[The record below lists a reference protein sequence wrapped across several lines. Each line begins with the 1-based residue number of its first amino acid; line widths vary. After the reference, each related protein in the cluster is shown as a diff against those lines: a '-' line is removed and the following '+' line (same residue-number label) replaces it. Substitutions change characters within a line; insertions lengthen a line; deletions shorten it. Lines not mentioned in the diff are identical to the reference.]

1 MDPAV
6 GDASPPIAHSTPVPA
21 PVAVGIPLADDSAK
35 KEAVAHWSGVHL
47 SEQFTVIVSDA
58 PRKEDARGNMEL
70 RLRRHPTTGYSESL
84 ESSDWRLGASQ
95 GASRQL
101 AAREAGRESV
111 HRYSGSCSAHVEVP
125 AAQGQGSDDA
135 SETRLRNGTAT
146 PQVTCRADT
155 SS

>member
-47 SEQFTVIVSDA
+47 GEQFTVIVSDA

-84 ESSDWRLGASQ
+84 ESSWRWAPVK
-95 GASRQL
+95 A
-101 AAREAGRESV
+101 
-111 HRYSGSCSAHVEVP
+111 
-125 AAQGQGSDDA
+125 
-135 SETRLRNGTAT
+135 
-146 PQVTCRADT
+146 RADSLQHVKWRYYLT
-155 SS
+155 PPRPRLTELI